1 RVTGGAAGPSAIE
14 LPRRQRRDICQR
26 SERRVSEGR
35 GDRPGALQDGDV
47 VDEATVLVGQN
58 CCSQEL
64 APVEHS
70 SPEQDCPFVVAYLIG
85 VFEIIDDAGSLGQ
98 EPEREV
104 LAVEV
109 RDRGRG

>member
-1 RVTGGAAGPSAIE
+1 QRKSAAWPLADAGVSVRDGDSMAIE
-14 LPRRQRRDICQR
+14 LPRRQRHDICQR

-85 VFEIIDDAGSLGQ
+85 VF
-98 EPEREV
+98 
-104 LAVEV
+104 
-109 RDRGRG
+109 